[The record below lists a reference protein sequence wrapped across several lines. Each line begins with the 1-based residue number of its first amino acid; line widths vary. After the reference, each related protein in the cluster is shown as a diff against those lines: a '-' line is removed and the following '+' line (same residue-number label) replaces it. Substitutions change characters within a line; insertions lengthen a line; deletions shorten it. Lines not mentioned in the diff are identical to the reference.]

1 MGDFFRGGS
10 LFVAKNI
17 INSGKNLEKG
27 KKMEQQFRFGIIGSG
42 VISEYH
48 AQAIKAQSNGKIV
61 AVSDI
66 VRQSADKFAAK
77 HNCEIIDDWQ
87 KMIKREDIDAICVCT
102 PTGLHAQQSIAA
114 AKAGKHVLVEK
125 TMATN
130 LKDAT
135 EMIHVVRDNGV
146 KLGVIYQK
154 RTEEAPNKIKKAI
167 EEGVFGKLIFGD
179 ASIKYW
185 RNQAYYDSADWR
197 GTWANE
203 GGGSTITQGSHGID
217 LLLYMM
223 GDVEKIYAKY
233 DTIAHKNIEVED
245 IAIAILT
252 YKNGAYGRL
261 QTASATNPGQGNVF
275 EINGTHGTVILVEDK
290 ITSWAVSDSKE
301 IVAKETITGVKGK
314 AGTAASSASEFP
326 VEGHII
332 QVANFISAVRTGEEL
347 ICSGEEGRRSIQL
360 IMALYESARRGEE
373 VYLDEVF

>member
-1 MGDFFRGGS
+1 ME
-10 LFVAKNI
+10 
-17 INSGKNLEKG
+17 EK
-27 KKMEQQFRFGIIGSG
+27 FRFGIIGSG

-48 AQAIKAQSNGKIV
+48 AHAIEAQPDGKIV

-66 VRQSADKFAAK
+66 VRKNAEKFAAK
-77 HNCEIIDDWQ
+77 HKCEVIDDWQ
-87 KMIKREDIDAICVCT
+87 KMINREEIDAVCICT
-102 PTGLHAQQSIAA
+102 PTGLHAQQAIAA
-114 AKAGKHVLVEK
+114 AKAGKHIIVEK
-125 TMATN
+125 TMAIK

-135 EMIHVVRDNGV
+135 EMIHVAKDNGV
-146 KLGVIYQK
+146 KLAVVYQK
-154 RTEEAPNKIKKAI
+154 RTEEAPNRIKKAI
-167 EEGVFGKLIFGD
+167 ENGVFGKLIFGD

-185 RNQAYYDSADWR
+185 RNQAYYDSAAWR

-233 DTIAHKNIEVED
+233 DTVAHNNIEVED
-245 IAIAILT
+245 ISLALLT

-275 EINGTHGTVILVEDK
+275 EINGTHGTVVLVEDK

-301 IVAKETITGVKGK
+301 NLAKETITGITGQ

-332 QVANFISAVRTGEEL
+332 QVANLISAVRTGEDL
-347 ICSGEEGRRSIQL
+347 ICSGEEGRRSLRL
-360 IMALYESARRGEE
+360 ITALYESARRGEE
-373 VYLDEVF
+373 VYVDEVNKL

>member
-1 MGDFFRGGS
+1 
-10 LFVAKNI
+10 
-17 INSGKNLEKG
+17 
-27 KKMEQQFRFGIIGSG
+27 MEEQFRFGIIGSG

-48 AQAIKAQSNGKIV
+48 ARAIQAQSNGKIV

-66 VRQSADKFAAK
+66 IRENAEKFAGK
-77 HNCEIIDDWQ
+77 YHCEVAGDWQ
-87 KMIKREDIDAICVCT
+87 KMITRDDIDAVCICT

-125 TMATN
+125 TMAIRV
-130 LKDAT
+130 KDAT
-135 EMIHVVRDNGV
+135 EMIHVARDQGV

-154 RTEEAPNKIKKAI
+154 RTEEAPNRIKKAV
-167 EEGVFGKLIFGD
+167 ENGVFGRMIFGD

-185 RNQAYYDSADWR
+185 RNQAYYDSAAWR
-197 GTWANE
+197 GTWEHE

-223 GDVEKIYAKY
+223 GDVEKIYAKI
-233 DTIAHKNIEVED
+233 DTVAHKNIEVED

-252 YKNGAYGRL
+252 FKNGAYGRL

-275 EINGTHGTVILVEDK
+275 DINGTLGTAILVEDR

-301 IVAKETITGVKGK
+301 TLAKETITEVKGE
-314 AGTAASSASEFP
+314 AGTAASSSTQFP

-332 QVANFISAVRTGEEL
+332 QVKNFIAAVRTGEEL
-347 ICSGEEGRRSIQL
+347 ICSGEEGRRSLQL
-360 IMALYESARRGEE
+360 IAALYESARRGEE
-373 VYLDEVF
+373 VYVDECG

>member
-1 MGDFFRGGS
+1 
-10 LFVAKNI
+10 
-17 INSGKNLEKG
+17 
-27 KKMEQQFRFGIIGSG
+27 MEEQFRFGIIGSG

-66 VRQSADKFAAK
+66 VRESADKFATK
-77 HNCEIIDDWQ
+77 YKCEVIDDWQ
-87 KMIKREDIDAICVCT
+87 KMITRDDIDAVCVCT
-102 PTGLHAQQSIAA
+102 PTGLHARQSIAA
-114 AKAGKHVLVEK
+114 AKAGKHILVEK
-125 TMATN
+125 TMAIK

-135 EMIHVVRDNGV
+135 EMIHVARDNGV

-154 RTEEAPNKIKKAI
+154 RTEEAPNIIKKAI
-167 EEGVFGKLIFGD
+167 KEGVFGKLIFGD

-185 RNQAYYDSADWR
+185 RNQAYYDSAEWR
-197 GTWANE
+197 GTWEHE
-203 GGGSTITQGSHGID
+203 GGGSSITQGSHGID

-223 GDVEKIYAKY
+223 GDVEKIYAKI
-233 DTIAHKNIEVED
+233 DTVAHINIEVED

-275 EINGTHGTVILVEDK
+275 DINGTLGTVVLVEDK

-301 IVAKETITGVKGK
+301 TVAKETITGIKGK
-314 AGTAASSASEFP
+314 ASTAASSASEFP

-332 QVANFISAVRTGEEL
+332 QVANLISAVRTGEEL
-347 ICSGEEGRRSIQL
+347 ICSGEEGRRSLQL
-360 IMALYESARRGEE
+360 IAALYESARRGEE
-373 VYLDEVF
+373 VYLDELL